1 MNLCFLHVSNTVTI
15 FQIYKLHI
23 SLHISWSEQVLRPK
37 TWDEWHLNNGEVT
50 TKMWVVTSVSKM
62 TQVSSLLTTR
72 TRKLHGNNTEC
83 FQNAEFS
90 WNSEDLTVD
99 PVVGPPIL
107 MTIKIVAKIIINK
120 KNGKA
125 AGPLGVVTDMLKASH
140 NIGVWLVTDLANN
153 MIRNGTSHLTGK

>member
-1 MNLCFLHVSNTVTI
+1 
-15 FQIYKLHI
+15 
-23 SLHISWSEQVLRPK
+23 
-37 TWDEWHLNNGEVT
+37 
-50 TKMWVVTSVSKM
+50 MWVVTSVSKM